1 MTSLPQAAPAKAKP
15 PVGVVIVNHNQKASL
30 RETLQSV
37 RKVNYPSVRV
47 VVSDNASSDG
57 APEMVRQE
65 FPEVH
70 LLAHEEEQGY
80 ARAASLGMAF
90 LLDNVK
96 YIFSTTNDVILDPEI
111 LNVLVDYAE
120 SHPEAGVLG
129 TKILF
134 FDRPD
139 VIWHAGGRIHP
150 LHGHSRHFGWNRRD
164 HPRYNRVR
172 DCDFVTGCGFLLRCE
187 TLKKSGFFKEELV
200 FYSEDADL
208 CYRIRES
215 GYRVVYVP
223 AARMWHKVGATL
235 AKNRP
240 LQLRYSTRNSL
251 YLIQRHRLGWYPL
264 SLWVNLWAVNPFK
277 MLVFALMLHG
287 RNSVGIWQGIMD
299 WRQGRFGWLNEPARP
314 RTLAPQI
321 SGAEVRSA
329 TKPPR

>member
-1 MTSLPQAAPAKAKP
+1 
-15 PVGVVIVNHNQKASL
+15 VVIVNHNLKASL

-37 RKVNYPSVRV
+37 RQVHYPSVTV

-70 LLAHEEEQGY
+70 LLAHAQEQGY
-80 ARAASLGMAF
+80 ARAASLGFA
-90 LLDNVK
+90 LLADKVK

-111 LNVLVDYAE
+111 FNVLVEYAE

-150 LHGHSRHFGWNRRD
+150 LHGHTSHLGLNRRD
-164 HPRYNRVR
+164 QPRYNRER
-172 DCDFVTGCGFLLRCE
+172 ECDFVTGCGFLLRCE
-187 TLKKSGFFKEELV
+187 ALKKAGFFKEDLV

-208 CYRIRES
+208 CYRIREG

-223 AARMWHKVGATL
+223 AAKMWHKVGSTL
-235 AKNRP
+235 ARNRP
-240 LQLRYSTRNSL
+240 LQLRYSTRNRL
-251 YLIQRHRLGWYPL
+251 YLIQRHRVGWYPL
-264 SLWVNLWAVNPFK
+264 TLWVHLLAVSPFK
-277 MLVFALMLHG
+277 MLVFILMLRG
-287 RNSVGIWQGIMD
+287 QNAVGIWQGIQD
-299 WRQGRFGWLNEPARP
+299 WRRDRFGWLEEPA
-314 RTLAPQI
+314 
-321 SGAEVRSA
+321 
-329 TKPPR
+329 PPRPLPP